1 MVQEPGS
8 IKDPLEDLEVAP
20 DSEAS
25 MISVKD
31 IIDGF
36 TLLQNARNQISF
48 ERESAQNTKND
59 IDLEQKMVQ
68 FLYENPGRSYSAI
81 FKHFK
86 KEGFTHSS
94 ILETYNVLLYDKK
107 ILRRLNVGTAASP
120 RYAHFVT
127 EPPVYEHEKDVLYE
141 ILGPI

>member
-1 MVQEPGS
+1 VVQEPGS
-8 IKDPLEDLEVAP
+8 TKDPLEKMGVAP
-20 DSEAS
+20 DPEAS

-36 TLLQNARNQISF
+36 TLLQNARNQIF
-48 ERESAQNTKND
+48 ERESVQNTKND

-81 FKHFK
+81 FKRFK
-86 KEGFTHSS
+86 KEGFTHGS